1 MKTEQKRWFIEL
13 SYNGSAFSGWQ
24 RQLNASS
31 VQQTIEE
38 AISLIFQKPTEILGC
53 GRTDS
58 GVHAKSFFAH
68 FDTEMSFEPVDLI
81 FKLNSILNNDIGI
94 SRICSVDNELHA
106 RFDATLRTYKYFVL
120 FEKNPFEI
128 PFSHYIYGTKPDIE
142 KMNLAAQ
149 LLLGEHDF
157 SCFEK
162 IGSDN
167 STSICKISHAK
178 WTKNE
183 SGTVFEIS
191 ANRFLRNMVR
201 AITGTLLEVGLDD
214 ISMEKFKT
222 ILKSKDRSQAGPSA
236 PAKGLFLWE
245 ITYPNLKSYE

>member
-13 SYNGSAFSGWQ
+13 SYNGAAFSGWQ
-24 RQLNASS
+24 SQLNAPA

-38 AISLIFQKPTEILGC
+38 ALSLVFKKPIDLLGC

-68 FDTEMSFEPVDLI
+68 FDTEVSFEPIALV
-81 FKLNSILNNDIGI
+81 FRLNSILKNDIGI
-94 SRICSVDNELHA
+94 SRICSVNNKLHA
-106 RFDATLRTYKYFVL
+106 RFDATLRVYKYFVL

-142 KMNLAAQ
+142 KMNEAAH
-149 LLLGEHDF
+149 LLLGKHDF
-157 SCFEK
+157 SSFEK

-167 STSICKISHAK
+167 STSICIVSHAE
-178 WTKNE
+178 WTKTE

-201 AITGTLLEVGLDD
+201 AIVGTLLDVGLED
-214 ISMEKFKT
+214 ISLEEFKT
-222 ILKSKDRSQAGPSA
+222 IIKNKDRSQAGASA
-236 PAKGLFLWE
+236 PAKGLFLWD

>member
-13 SYNGSAFSGWQ
+13 SYNGAAFSGWQ
-24 RQLNASS
+24 RQLNAPS

-38 AISLIFQKPTEILGC
+38 ALSLVLKKSTELLGC

-68 FDTEMSFEPVDLI
+68 FDTDVSFEPVTLV
-81 FKLNSILNNDIGI
+81 FKLNSILKNDIGI
-94 SRICSVDNELHA
+94 LRICPVNNELHA

-120 FEKNPFEI
+120 FDKNPFEI
-128 PFSHYIYGTKPDIE
+128 PFSYYIYGTKPDLE
-142 KMNLAAQ
+142 KMNEAAK

-167 STSICKISHAK
+167 STSICKVSHAK
-178 WTKNE
+178 WSKTD

-201 AITGTLLEVGLDD
+201 AIAGTLLDVGLED
-214 ISMEKFKT
+214 ISIEEFK
-222 ILKSKDRSQAGPSA
+222 IIIKNKDRSLAGASA
-236 PAKGLFLWE
+236 PAKGLFLWD